1 MAPARVQSA
10 VVVQPGLVPAAAVA
24 PAHGQP
30 AISAFA
36 AQANGG
42 SSIDVPGVDADA
54 DMVEKDDEDD
64 LSEDGVTES
73 EHQRGVVE
81 DNEDVPVRTAF
92 VVALD
97 YYFG

>member
-1 MAPARVQSA
+1 
-10 VVVQPGLVPAAAVA
+10 
-24 PAHGQP
+24 
-30 AISAFA
+30 
-36 AQANGG
+36 
-42 SSIDVPGVDADA
+42 
-54 DMVEKDDEDD
+54 MVEKDDEDD